1 MNLSGVGEFQD
12 LKGKEGL
19 TPGGPSWVLHEPS
32 VVSYL
37 TQGCGG
43 AEHFC
48 STGFTV
54 VGGAD
59 TAHSACRSRLQS
71 LGSAPEMGPQ
81 NPCALPFGVL
91 SDTSM
96 LSGGVQG

>member
-1 MNLSGVGEFQD
+1 MNISGVGEFQD
-12 LKGKEGL
+12 TKGKEGL
-19 TPGGPSWVLHEPS
+19 TPGGPSWALHEPS
-32 VVSYL
+32 VISYL

-54 VGGAD
+54 VGG
-59 TAHSACRSRLQS
+59 QS
-71 LGSAPEMGPQ
+71 LGSAPKMGPQ
-81 NPCALPFGVL
+81 TPCAMPFGVL